1 MLKSQKGHFVKIF
14 HQKINAWRNWY
25 DKHMDI
31 DMSFY
36 FLYDMFGYVQVFL
49 YTFHGF
55 LHPFFYGKSF
65 IKKKAY
71 FLKNVGKGHNLY
83 SLELTLLEKKS
94 SQTKLRCG

>member
-36 FLYDMFGYVQVFL
+36 MICLDMSKFFLYA
-49 YTFHGF
+49 FHGF

-65 IKKKAY
+65 IKKKGI
-71 FLKNVGKGHNLY
+71 FF
-83 SLELTLLEKKS
+83 KKCWE
-94 SQTKLRCG
+94 RA

>member
-36 FLYDMFGYVQVFL
+36 MICLDMSK
-49 YTFHGF
+49 
-55 LHPFFYGKSF
+55 FFYTPFMGFF
-65 IKKKAY
+65 IHFFMENLLLKNKAY

-83 SLELTLLEKKS
+83 SLELTLLEKKC
-94 SQTKLRCG
+94 SQTKLRFG